1 MRPTPIT
8 KDNDVTICFPINLSA
23 DLPPKC
29 FKSIVIVTEHAVNV
43 ELKNTSSSNCIAVIP
58 CNKAPCCKLNKS
70 MPSFRIIENKI
81 PGDNSDEM
89 PNNDNIGVNICD
101 KTFKIGVSDKTLTIR
116 QIVIKIGS
124 A

>member
-1 MRPTPIT
+1 MQI
-8 KDNDVTICFPINLSA
+8 S
-23 DLPPKC
+23 
-29 FKSIVIVTEHAVNV
+29 
-43 ELKNTSSSNCIAVIP
+43 
-58 CNKAPCCKLNKS
+58 KS

-89 PNNDNIGVNICD
+89 PNNDTVGVNICD
-101 KTFKIGVSDKTLTIR
+101 KTFKIGVSDKILTIR

>member
-1 MRPTPIT
+1 MQI
-8 KDNDVTICFPINLSA
+8 KQ
-23 DLPPKC
+23 
-29 FKSIVIVTEHAVNV
+29 EHAV
-43 ELKNTSSSNCIAVIP
+43 
-58 CNKAPCCKLNKS
+58 
-70 MPSFRIIENKI
+70 FRIIENKI

-101 KTFKIGVSDKTLTIR
+101 KTFKIGVSDKILTIR